1 MNDPGLVRWGWS
13 DAIADAWNDL
23 AMGAALPDGVPP
35 LGGSVPGRVI
45 VEHRGA
51 WDVVTGSVTVRAGLP
66 GAPRRAAASRGSP
79 PAVGDWVAL
88 RPADGAAP
96 ASIIAILP
104 RRSAFVR
111 REPGRA
117 EAEQVIAANVDTVLL
132 VTAVGRDVNPRRL
145 ERYLAVAWASGAAPV
160 VVVNKADL
168 RDGLADA
175 LRAAGH
181 VAGRAPLVAV
191 SALSGEGLASL
202 ETHMAPGM
210 TVALLGSSGVGK
222 SSIVNALLG
231 EDLLDTG
238 GVRAD
243 DDRGR
248 HTTTTRMLVPLPGGA
263 CLLDTPGMREVGMA
277 GGETDGALDV
287 AFADVAALA
296 AACRFS
302 DCGHDSEPDCAV
314 RIAVGDGTLPV
325 ERLASHRKLLREA
338 RATAARLDAR
348 GRADERR
355 ETRRRGVAYKEIL
368 RAKYGGE
375 VELW

>member
-1 MNDPGLVRWGWS
+1 MSGLGLVRWGWDDS
-13 DAIADAWNDL
+13 VAAAWDAMVEDATDL
-23 AMGAALPDGVPP
+23 QGA
-35 LGGSVPGRVI
+35 VPGRVSA
-45 VEHRGA
+45 EHRGA
-51 WDVVTGSVTVRAGLP
+51 WDVVVGLETVRAGAS
-66 GAPRRAAASRGSP
+66 GALRRAAEARRSV

-88 RPADGAAP
+88 RAADGAAP
-96 ASIIAILP
+96 ATVVAILP

-117 EAEQVIAANVDTVLL
+117 AAEQVVAANVDIVFL

-175 LRAAGH
+175 MR
-181 VAGRAPLVAV
+181 VAGRVAGGAPLVAV
-191 SALSGEGLASL
+191 SARSGEGLASL
-202 ETHMAPGM
+202 AEHVAPA
-210 TVALLGSSGVGK
+210 TTIALLGSSGVGK
-222 SSIVNALLG
+222 SSLINALLG
-231 EDLLDTG
+231 EVLLDTG

-248 HTTTTRMLVPLPGGA
+248 HTTTARMLVPLPGGA

-277 GGETDGALDV
+277 GSETEGALDA

-296 AACRFS
+296 TACRFS
-302 DCGHDSEPDCAV
+302 DCGHASEPGCAV
-314 RIAVGDGTLPV
+314 RRAVEDGTLPA
-325 ERLASHRKLLREA
+325 ERLASHQKLLSEA
-338 RATAARLDAR
+338 RAAATRLDAR
-348 GRADERR
+348 GRAEERR

-368 RAKYGGE
+368 RAKYGSDRE
-375 VELW
+375 P

>member
-1 MNDPGLVRWGWS
+1 
-13 DAIADAWNDL
+13 
-23 AMGAALPDGVPP
+23 
-35 LGGSVPGRVI
+35 
-45 VEHRGA
+45 
-51 WDVVTGSVTVRAGLP
+51 
-66 GAPRRAAASRGSP
+66 
-79 PAVGDWVAL
+79 VGDWVAL
-88 RPADGAAP
+88 RPADDAAP
-96 ASIIAILP
+96 STIAAILP

-117 EAEQVIAANVDTVLL
+117 EAEQVIAANVDTVFL

-145 ERYLAVAWASGAAPV
+145 ERYLGVAWASGAAPV

-175 LRAAGH
+175 MRAAGW

-202 ETHMAPGM
+202 ETHMALGT

-222 SSIVNALLG
+222 SSLVNALLG

-277 GGETDGALDV
+277 GGETDGALDA
-287 AFADVAALA
+287 AFTDVAALA

-314 RIAVGDGTLPV
+314 RVAVGDGTLPA
-325 ERLASHRKLLREA
+325 ERFASHRKLLHEA

-375 VELW
+375 VDRW